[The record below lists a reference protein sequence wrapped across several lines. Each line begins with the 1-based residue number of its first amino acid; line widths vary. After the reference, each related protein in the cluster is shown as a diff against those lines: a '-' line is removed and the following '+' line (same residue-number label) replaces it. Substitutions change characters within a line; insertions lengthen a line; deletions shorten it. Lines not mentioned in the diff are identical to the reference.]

1 MNKGLNIVR
10 ILLLLLVCFFNV
22 YSYFNMVS
30 WSHLLYLVLLVV
42 VTVLTIKDF
51 IKMNP
56 INNDRVYIIISIL
69 SFLIISYIL
78 CRFTFDT
85 SLFFNKYTGDP
96 YGSNF
101 VEFKM
106 LYLRQNMIYFNLM
119 LLLILF
125 YRKINF
131 NKKIDN

>member
-10 ILLLLLVCFFNV
+10 ILLLLLVCFLNV

-42 VTVLTIKDF
+42 VIVLTTKDF
-51 IKMNP
+51 IKKNP
-56 INNDRVYIIISIL
+56 INNNRTYIIICIL

-85 SLFFNKYTGDP
+85 SLFFNKYM
-96 YGSNF
+96 
-101 VEFKM
+101 VEYIIVRFRRS
-106 LYLRQNMIYFNLM
+106 LA
-119 LLLILF
+119 
-125 YRKINF
+125 
-131 NKKIDN
+131 

>member
-10 ILLLLLVCFFNV
+10 ILLLLLVCFLNV

-42 VTVLTIKDF
+42 VIVLTTKDF
-51 IKMNP
+51 IKKNP
-56 INNDRVYIIISIL
+56 INNNRAYIIICIL

-106 LYLRQNMIYFNLM
+106 LYLKQNMIYFNLLLV
-119 LLLILF
+119 LLLT
-125 YRKINF
+125 YRKINL
-131 NKKIDN
+131 KISK

>member
-10 ILLLLLVCFFNV
+10 ILLLLLVCFLNV

-42 VTVLTIKDF
+42 VIVLTTKDF
-51 IKMNP
+51 IKKNP
-56 INNDRVYIIISIL
+56 INNNRAYIIICIL
-69 SFLIISYIL
+69 SFFIISYIL

-85 SLFFNKYTGDP
+85 SLFFNKYTGDS

-106 LYLRQNMIYFNLM
+106 LYLKQNMIYFNL
-119 LLLILF
+119 LLLLLLT
-125 YRKINF
+125 YRKINL
-131 NKKIDN
+131 KISK